1 MPKKGYFS
9 ILFCCVKRLTDTPDL
24 NLNKH
29 KYMEYTI
36 LKTVLAEGIL
46 TVTITREKAM
56 NALNTRFFEE
66 MDHLL
71 TNLPTEAKL
80 LIITGAGK
88 TFVAGAD
95 IAEMA
100 DKSQEEGER
109 FSLLGQSIFNKIE
122 RLDIPTIAAVNGYAL
137 GGGCELAMA
146 CDFRIASTNAV
157 FGQPE
162 VNLGIIPGYGG
173 TQRMA
178 RLIGKANAMY
188 LILTAEM
195 ITAQEA
201 FRMGLVQ
208 KVVEPNQLLETAT
221 KTAANILSKG
231 PKAIK
236 LAKKVIRDG
245 LNMPFD
251 DGQKLEAKE
260 FGSLFRNEGEV
271 GMKAFLAKQKP
282 VW

>member
-1 MPKKGYFS
+1 
-9 ILFCCVKRLTDTPDL
+9 
-24 NLNKH
+24 
-29 KYMEYTI
+29 MEYTI
-36 LKTVLAEGIL
+36 LKTDLAEGIL

-71 TNLPTEAKL
+71 PNLPTEAKL

-88 TFVAGAD
+88 AFVAGAD

-109 FSLLGQSIFNKIE
+109 FSLLWQSIFNKIE
-122 RLDIPTIAAVNGYAL
+122 HLDIPAIAAVNGYAL

>member
-1 MPKKGYFS
+1 M
-9 ILFCCVKRLTDTPDL
+9 D
-24 NLNKH
+24 
-29 KYMEYTI
+29 YTI
-36 LKTVLAEGIL
+36 LKTELSEGIL

-66 MDHLL
+66 MDYLL
-71 TNLPTEAKL
+71 ANLPAEAKL
-80 LIITGAGK
+80 LILTGAGK
-88 TFVAGAD
+88 AFVAGAD

-100 DKSQEEGER
+100 DKTPEEGEQ
-109 FSLLGQSIFNKIE
+109 FSLLGQNIFNRIE
-122 RLDIPTIAAVNGYAL
+122 SLDMPVIAAVNGYAL

-201 FRMGLVQ
+201 LRMGLVQ
-208 KVVEPNQLLETAT
+208 KVVEPNLLIETAN
-221 KTAANILSKG
+221 KIAANILSKG

-236 LAKKVIRDG
+236 IAKKVINNG
-245 LNMPFD
+245 LNMPFYE
-251 DGQKLEAKE
+251 GQNLEAKE
-260 FGSLFRNEGEV
+260 FGSLFKNEGEV

>member
-1 MPKKGYFS
+1 LPKKGYFS

-36 LKTVLAEGIL
+36 LKTDLAEGIL

-71 TNLPTEAKL
+71 PNLPTEAKL

-88 TFVAGAD
+88 AFVAGAD

-122 RLDIPTIAAVNGYAL
+122 HLDIPAIAAVNGYAL

>member
-1 MPKKGYFS
+1 M
-9 ILFCCVKRLTDTPDL
+9 D
-24 NLNKH
+24 
-29 KYMEYTI
+29 YTI
-36 LKTVLAEGIL
+36 LKTDLSEGIL

-56 NALNTRFFEE
+56 NALNARFFEE
-66 MDHLL
+66 MDYLL
-71 TNLPTEAKL
+71 TNLPTEAKF

-88 TFVAGAD
+88 AFVAGAD

-100 DKSQEEGER
+100 DKTPAEGEQ
-109 FSLLGQSIFNKIE
+109 FSLLGQSTFSKIE
-122 RLDIPTIAAVNGYAL
+122 NLNIPVIAAVNGYAL

-146 CDFRIASTNAV
+146 CDFRIASTSAV

-188 LILTAEM
+188 LILTAEI

-201 FRMGLVQ
+201 LRMGLVQ
-208 KVVEPNQLLETAT
+208 KVVEPNLLLETT
-221 KTAANILSKG
+221 RKIAANILSKG
-231 PKAIK
+231 PKAVT
-236 LAKKVIRDG
+236 LAKMAIRDG
-245 LNMPFD
+245 LNMPFPE
-251 DGQKLEAKE
+251 GQKLEARQ
-260 FGSLFRNEGEV
+260 FGSLFKNEGEV

-282 VW
+282 SW

>member
-1 MPKKGYFS
+1 M
-9 ILFCCVKRLTDTPDL
+9 TDTPDL

-36 LKTVLAEGIL
+36 LKTDLAEGIL

-71 TNLPTEAKL
+71 PNLPTEAKL

-88 TFVAGAD
+88 AFVAGAD

-122 RLDIPTIAAVNGYAL
+122 HLDIPAIAAVNGYAL

>member
-9 ILFCCVKRLTDTPDL
+9 ILFYCVKRLTNTPDL

-36 LKTVLAEGIL
+36 LKTDLTEGIL

-88 TFVAGAD
+88 AFVAGAD
-95 IAEMA
+95 ITEMA

>member
-1 MPKKGYFS
+1 
-9 ILFCCVKRLTDTPDL
+9 
-24 NLNKH
+24 
-29 KYMEYTI
+29 MEYTI

-71 TNLPTEAKL
+71 TNLSAEAKL
-80 LIITGAGK
+80 LIITGDGK
-88 TFVAGAD
+88 AFVAGAD

-100 DKSQEEGER
+100 DKSQEEGEQ
-109 FSLLGQSIFNKIE
+109 FSLLGQRIFNKIE
-122 RLDIPTIAAVNGYAL
+122 HLDIPTIAAVNGYAL

-201 FRMGLVQ
+201 YRMGLVQ

>member
-1 MPKKGYFS
+1 M
-9 ILFCCVKRLTDTPDL
+9 D
-24 NLNKH
+24 
-29 KYMEYTI
+29 YTI
-36 LKTVLAEGIL
+36 LKTDLSEGIL

-56 NALNTRFFEE
+56 NALNARFFEE
-66 MDHLL
+66 MDYLL

-88 TFVAGAD
+88 AFVAGAD

-100 DKSQEEGER
+100 DKTPAEGEQ
-109 FSLLGQSIFNKIE
+109 FSLLGQSTFCKIE
-122 RLDIPTIAAVNGYAL
+122 NLNIPVIAAVNGYAL

-146 CDFRIASTNAV
+146 CDFRIASTSAV

-201 FRMGLVQ
+201 LRMGLVQ
-208 KVVEPNQLLETAT
+208 KVVEPNLLLETT
-221 KTAANILSKG
+221 RKIAANILSKG
-231 PKAIK
+231 PKAVT
-236 LAKKVIRDG
+236 LAKMAIRDG
-245 LNMPFD
+245 LNMPFPE
-251 DGQKLEAKE
+251 GQKLEARQ
-260 FGSLFRNEGEV
+260 FGSLFKNEGEV

-282 VW
+282 SW